1 MLRLRQDLSAL
12 FGSMG
17 RPAVAILAAYACAA
31 LAYRAYPLA
40 AQDGHAGTAIG
51 ALLICL
57 PIFFLTYW
65 LGAGTLAFN
74 VDARRSCLPG
84 ALRLRRHAR
93 LLASVLLLPA
103 LALAVAA
110 LYASP
115 ERRDGGAT
123 VLALA
128 LSPALGLLAL
138 ARRRRFIREGPRR
151 PLPVSWE
158 AASRSGSRERQRPV
172 QIIRTCLGGMFVELS
187 TPQVVIGAVVLA
199 LFIVAAVGLP
209 WLGVSGARW
218 ALIPLA
224 LVAAGLVSTGFLR
237 QISKLTRAQWAEL
250 ALLPGLGAAS
260 AQYRTLCRAVLAPP
274 LLWLGIVL
282 LLGSAGILVTGEPL
296 SRVSALAACI
306 FIMWLT
312 YAIFA
317 LQKLATFPPKPQSFI
332 SEFLL
337 LYIGVYAIY
346 PVYAAHSLMQ
356 LIHLFWWASLIPV
369 LLGLGIASAI
379 GFSVYQ
385 LAMAPHPFLTSGSA
399 TGHNA

>member
-224 LVAAGLVSTGFLR
+224 LVAAGLVSTGFL
-237 QISKLTRAQWAEL
+237 
-250 ALLPGLGAAS
+250 LPGLGAAS

-317 LQKLATFPPKPQSFI
+317 LQKLATFPPKPQSLI